1 MNPTTEIAPVV
12 KTIRVKAPIAHAF
25 DVFTSGLTRWWP
37 YNHGIGKK
45 PIQKVMMEPRPA
57 GRWLEISEDGTET
70 TVATITLWDPPHRLV
85 LLWQV
90 NAKWQPDKSMK
101 SEVDVRFTAEGPNA
115 TLVELKHHKFETMGA
130 EAGASM
136 RKDVDGGWPGLME
149 RFAQEAERSGN

>member
-1 MNPTTEIAPVV
+1 MNATAEIAPVV
-12 KTIRVKAPIAHAF
+12 KTIRVKAPIARAF

-37 YNHGIGKK
+37 HNHGIGKK
-45 PIQKVMMEPRPA
+45 PIQKVMMEPRLG

-70 TVATITLWDPPHRLV
+70 TVATITLWKPPHRLV

-101 SEVDVRFTAEGPNA
+101 SEVDVRFTEEGPKV

-149 RFAQEAERSGN
+149 RFAQEAERSSN